1 MTAFDEKLAAAIAK
15 AGVPLSADLVT
26 GREPQ
31 TLAERTASLRLE
43 ADIRLLVAR
52 QRACQL
58 LADAA
63 EHSHSPSDRLAY
75 ALDEWLI
82 THPEAPVSTAAD
94 YPDWTP
100 GGAT

>member
-31 TLAERTASLRLE
+31 TLAERTAYSL
-43 ADIRLLVAR
+43 RLLVAR